1 MNECFFLFLADDAI
15 TICYCDGQEVHISTL
30 YSSEINTTHA
40 MTNSIDTTTQG
51 ENVTHGDSLYNENQ
65 TVLEITTPDST
76 LVVTSR
82 LLDFSQP
89 MDNNDTSTQGPTI
102 ETPLSVSA
110 REVLIN
116 SSLTTDISSSTTSNI
131 TYTSQLRFTATA
143 LGTIEITSPSG
154 TSPAPTAVPNQYMTQ
169 AENVD
174 STITA
179 RNTTPDN
186 VSLSQDTSVTA
197 TRPKTTSDAMTLDT
211 IQSYTSSPSTAKIV
225 AQFELYDELTVLS
238 GTISTIST
246 DSYSHI
252 TDDITMPGSTD
263 KMSSGSVMT
272 YHVIIETDR
281 NEASEIDTTILP
293 TVTTDQFETDTTVLT
308 TPHTAVLSVTPS
320 EFHTTSFFESKT
332 PLLSDTQTPF
342 PSSFHTFLLSETD
355 KTVSSEMRTD
365 TPSEFQTTLL
375 PGTYTAVLSEI
386 HKITQSELH
395 TTSPS
400 VTDRTVLSKAHAD
413 FQTVLPPEINT
424 AALPE
429 THSATP
435 SDFQT
440 TNMFVQE
447 TIVPSKT
454 SETVLNTMV
463 LAIPPGIE
471 SMIAPEANIAILSDT
486 ESTAL
491 SMSEIE
497 TSSPTQVIIDSSETD
512 SMIPA
517 TTEMTDMSYS
527 ETTVIYETG
536 TAVHTSN
543 AHSVLTTTS
552 FANTTT
558 LEKSQNSRRRK
569 RSAEKNNSTL
579 DANTTNDFTTG
590 IDDTDPT
597 SQLEYLYTTADSIKV
612 STSAHFSTDVIESV
626 SGSVTGEFS
635 STERLSTV
643 SSAESFGEVASK
655 HMTVFP
661 PSLTLHSNLVDSS
674 KTITLNS
681 IYPKVIITATEVTT
695 DIESMI
701 HASGTIHSVIAPHV
715 LSSAASIEHS
725 ETHSIFEQLSTNR
738 IDISNMTMH
747 NSESTLTEI
756 NLNSTT
762 MLSNQSP
769 LQNNTTLNYS
779 MSFTDSGEITA
790 STSVLLEADN
800 PTLSALSDATTQT
813 MTTITTQNDQPSAP
827 NTESSSCYC
836 VTKYPS
842 GTVHTTT
849 LEAAEIT
856 TSGQGTITPRYDENG
871 SSEITTYSPE
881 ADTNEMGNI
890 SHLTNTTKFTSVDT
904 MTSTTSS
911 NTFLNLTNENKT
923 VENNETATVANTKM
937 TSRSVFNVYSSTKS
951 TTVSAVDTE
960 GTHISSASANFPI
973 MYNSITRGNM
983 SHDLNNDY
991 DFHSTSSDEI
1001 VQSIAMLDSE
1011 HFVFTISPTPTYQ
1024 DYSTR
1029 PEDIQAS
1036 VSVTP
1041 QFNAMNSLIES
1052 TMDMLSINNE
1062 RTTVVY
1068 NEITSYNLL
1077 NSITDSTDSSQSTT
1091 VKASET
1097 EITNVPYHTVSS
1109 PLLHSSIT
1117 NYVSRVSMSIGSNN
1131 DAELHSTAS
1140 VESIS
1145 SVTMSDLTYTTSTI
1159 APTPV
1164 YQDYST
1170 SLDVMSETPSILTI
1184 ESLSEPTGDILSVT
1198 SLYRTLG
1205 NPDMDQPSSAIS
1217 IKLKSTGGDLLLTDV
1232 VDSISSTKA
1241 EHSFSLAYSASSNI
1255 NSISTSTST
1264 SLQSAE
1270 LIEFTL
1276 DTFTLSLYSNE
1287 LTENTYSKNGHIIS
1301 SFGNLGRL
1309 FHSESLKSNLDLHI
1323 STITSTNPVTINYQ
1337 MASSSTNTSTG

>member
-1 MNECFFLFLADDAI
+1 MNECFFIFLADDAI
-15 TICYCDGQEVHISTL
+15 TICYCDGQEVPISTL

-51 ENVTHGDSLYNENQ
+51 ENVTNADSLYNENQ
-65 TVLEITTPDST
+65 TVLEITTPDTT

-82 LLDFSQP
+82 MLDFSQP
-89 MDNNDTSTQGPTI
+89 MDNNDTSNQGPTI
-102 ETPLSVSA
+102 ETSPSGNA

-131 TYTSQLRFTATA
+131 TYTSQLRITATT
-143 LGTIEITSPSG
+143 LGTMEITSPSG
-154 TSPAPTAVPNQYMTQ
+154 TSRYTAPTAVSNQYMTQ
-169 AENVD
+169 AETVD

-179 RNTTPDN
+179 RNTTSDN
-186 VSLSQDTSVTA
+186 VTLSQD
-197 TRPKTTSDAMTLDT
+197 TSDAMTLDA
-211 IQSYTSSPSTAKIV
+211 IQSYTSSPSTAEIV
-225 AQFELYDELTVLS
+225 APSEFYDELTVLS

-246 DSYSHI
+246 DSYDHI

-263 KMSSGSVMT
+263 KVSSGSVMT

-281 NEASEIDTTILP
+281 NGASEIDTTILP
-293 TVTTDQFETDTTVLT
+293 TETTGQFETDTTILT
-308 TPHTAVLSVTPS
+308 TPHTAVSSVTPTEFHTTSLFESETPLLSETQTHFPSAFNIFLLSETDNTVSSEMHTATPS
-320 EFHTTSFFESKT
+320 EFHTT
-332 PLLSDTQTPF
+332 
-342 PSSFHTFLLSETD
+342 
-355 KTVSSEMRTD
+355 
-365 TPSEFQTTLL
+365 LL
-375 PGTYTAVLSEI
+375 PGTDTAVLSEI
-386 HKITQSELH
+386 HKITQSKLH
-395 TTSPS
+395 TTVPS

-413 FQTVLPPEINT
+413 FQTVLPPETNI
-424 AALPE
+424 AALFE
-429 THSATP
+429 THTATP

-440 TNMFVQE
+440 TNLFVQE

-454 SETVLNTMV
+454 SETVRYTMV
-463 LAIPPGIE
+463 SAIPPGIE
-471 SMIAPEANIAILSDT
+471 SMIAPEANLAILSDT

-491 SMSEIE
+491 SLSEIE

-517 TTEMTDMSYS
+517 TTEVTDMSYS

-579 DANTTNDFTTG
+579 EANTTNDFTTG

-597 SQLEYLYTTADSIKV
+597 SQLEYLNTAANSIKV
-612 STSAHFSTDVIESV
+612 STSAQFSTDVIESV
-626 SGSVTGEFS
+626 SGTVTGEFS

-643 SSAESFGEVASK
+643 SSAESLGEVASK
-655 HMTVFP
+655 HMNVFP

-681 IYPKVIITATEVTT
+681 IYPTAIITATQITT

-701 HASGTIHSVIAPHV
+701 HASGTINSVIAPHV

-725 ETHSIFEQLSTNR
+725 ETHSIFEQISTNR
-738 IDISNMTMH
+738 IDISNMKIN

-762 MLSNQSP
+762 MPSNQFP
-769 LQNNTTLNYS
+769 LQNNTTLNFS
-779 MSFTDSGEITA
+779 LSFTDSGEITA
-790 STSVLLEADN
+790 TTPGLLEEDN
-800 PTLSALSDATTQT
+800 RTLSAISDATTQPMT
-813 MTTITTQNDQPSAP
+813 MIITQNDQPSAP

-836 VTKYPS
+836 VTKYPD

-871 SSEITTYSPE
+871 SSEMTTYFPK
-881 ADTNEMGNI
+881 ADTNEIGNI

-923 VENNETATVANTKM
+923 AENNETTTVANTKM
-937 TSRSVFNVYSSTKS
+937 TSRSVFNVNSSTKS
-951 TTVSAVDTE
+951 TTVGAVDTE
-960 GTHISSASANFPI
+960 GTDISSASANFPI

-983 SHDLNNDY
+983 SLDLNNDY
-991 DFHSTSSDEI
+991 DLHSTASDEI
-1001 VQSIAMLDSE
+1001 VQSTAMSDSE

-1024 DYSTR
+1024 DYFTR
-1029 PEDIQAS
+1029 PEYIQAS

-1041 QFNAMNSLIES
+1041 QFNAMDSLIES
-1052 TMDMLSINNE
+1052 TIDILSINNA

-1097 EITNVPYHTVSS
+1097 EITNVPHHTVSS
-1109 PLLHSSIT
+1109 PKLHSSIT
-1117 NYVSRVSMSIGSNN
+1117 NYVSRVSMSFGPNN

-1140 VESIS
+1140 VESVS
-1145 SVTMSDLTYTTSTI
+1145 SVIMSDLTYTTSTI

-1170 SLDVMSETPSILTI
+1170 SLDVMQSSLSMTPSILTI
-1184 ESLSEPTGDILSVT
+1184 DSLSEPTGDILSVT
-1198 SLYRTLG
+1198 SLYHTLG

-1217 IKLKSTGGDLLLTDV
+1217 IKLKSTGGDLLLTNA
-1232 VDSISSTKA
+1232 VDSISSTKV
-1241 EHSFSLAYSASSNI
+1241 EHLLSHEYSASSNVY
-1255 NSISTSTST
+1255 SISTSTST
-1264 SLQSAE
+1264 ILQSAG
-1270 LIEFTL
+1270 LQEFIL
-1276 DTFTLSLYSNE
+1276 DTVTSSLYSSE
-1287 LTENTYSKNGHIIS
+1287 LTQNTYTNNGKIIS
-1301 SFGNLGRL
+1301 SDGNLHRL
-1309 FHSESLKSNLDLHI
+1309 FYSESLYSSLDSNI
-1323 STITSTNPVTINYQ
+1323 STVTTSNPATINYQ